1 MKENK
6 KININNYG
14 KMYRDFTFIDDIVD
28 GIMNLYNKVPENN
41 KSKPFKNMNADT
53 SEAPFKIYNIG
64 NNKTVKLMDIV
75 KFYEKNFK
83 LKAKKNYRG
92 MQQGDVER
100 TYANINSLKKIS
112 KFNPKTTIDQGL
124 KKFLDWFS
132 NYN

>member
-1 MKENK
+1 
-6 KININNYG
+6 
-14 KMYRDFTFIDDIVD
+14 MYRDFTFIDDIVD

-92 MQQGDVER
+92 MRKEMWKELMQ
-100 TYANINSLKKIS
+100 I
-112 KFNPKTTIDQGL
+112 
-124 KKFLDWFS
+124 
-132 NYN
+132 

>member
-1 MKENK
+1 MHA
-6 KININNYG
+6 NI
-14 KMYRDFTFIDDIVD
+14 
-28 GIMNLYNKVPENN
+28 
-41 KSKPFKNMNADT
+41 

-75 KFYEKNFK
+75 KFYEKKFQIK
-83 LKAKKNYRG
+83 SKKNFRG

-124 KKFLDWFS
+124 KKFLKWYS
-132 NYN
+132 NYSNLKLRKFLDTKINK